1 MSLQNT
7 CNQQNPIEQELVNN
21 ILNEVKST
29 LTQLTIN
36 NRYMNKQ
43 QTCAYLKIS
52 NNTLD
57 KWIEYGLPFIL
68 VGSTRRFDRVAIDKW
83 LNSRV

>member
-68 VGSTRRFDRVAIDKW
+68 VRSTRRFDRVAIDKW

>member
-1 MSLQNT
+1 M
-7 CNQQNPIEQELVNN
+7 
-21 ILNEVKST
+21 KST

-43 QTCAYLKIS
+43 ETCDYLKIS

-57 KWIEYGLPFIL
+57 KWIGYGLPFIL
-68 VGSTRRFDRVAIDKW
+68 VGNTRRFDRVAIDKW

>member
-1 MSLQNT
+1 MFLTNAELT
-7 CNQQNPIEQELVNN
+7 LPEQELVKN
-21 ILNEVKST
+21 ILDEVKST

-43 QTCAYLKIS
+43 ETCDYLKIS

-57 KWIEYGLPFIL
+57 KWIGYGLPFI
-68 VGSTRRFDRVAIDKW
+68 
-83 LNSRV
+83 

>member
-1 MSLQNT
+1 MLLQNT
-7 CNQQNPIEQELVNN
+7 DNQQNLTEQELVEN
-21 ILNEVKST
+21 ILDEVKST

-43 QTCAYLKIS
+43 ETCDYLKIS

-57 KWIEYGLPFIL
+57 KWIGYGLPFIL
-68 VGSTRRFDRVAIDKW
+68 VGNTRRFDRVAIDKW

>member
-1 MSLQNT
+1 MLLQNT
-7 CNQQNPIEQELVNN
+7 DNQQNLTEQELVKN
-21 ILNEVKST
+21 ILDEVKST

-43 QTCAYLKIS
+43 ETCDYLKIS

-57 KWIEYGLPFIL
+57 KWIGYGLPFIL
-68 VGSTRRFDRVAIDKW
+68 VGNTRRFDRVAIDKW

>member
-1 MSLQNT
+1 MLLQNT
-7 CNQQNPIEQELVNN
+7 DNQQNLTEQELVKN
-21 ILNEVKST
+21 ILDEVKST

-43 QTCAYLKIS
+43 ETCDYLKIS

-57 KWIEYGLPFIL
+57 KWIGYGLPFIL

>member
-1 MSLQNT
+1 MLLQNT
-7 CNQQNPIEQELVNN
+7 DNQQNLTEQELVKN
-21 ILNEVKST
+21 ILDEVKST

-43 QTCAYLKIS
+43 ETCDYLRIS

-57 KWIEYGLPFIL
+57 KWIGYGLPFIL
-68 VGSTRRFDRVAIDKW
+68 VGNTRRFDRVAIDKW

>member
-1 MSLQNT
+1 
-7 CNQQNPIEQELVNN
+7 
-21 ILNEVKST
+21 VKST

-43 QTCAYLKIS
+43 ETCDYLKIS

-57 KWIEYGLPFIL
+57 KWIGYGLPFIL
-68 VGSTRRFDRVAIDKW
+68 VGNTRRFDRVAIDKW

>member
-1 MSLQNT
+1 MLLQNT
-7 CNQQNPIEQELVNN
+7 DNQQNLTEQELVKN
-21 ILNEVKST
+21 ILDEVKST

-43 QTCAYLKIS
+43 ETCDYLKIS

-57 KWIEYGLPFIL
+57 K
-68 VGSTRRFDRVAIDKW
+68 
-83 LNSRV
+83 

>member
-1 MSLQNT
+1 MLLQNT
-7 CNQQNPIEQELVNN
+7 DNQQNLSKQELVKN
-21 ILNEVKST
+21 ILDEVKSA

-43 QTCAYLKIS
+43 ETCDYLKIS